1 MDGLKELSRLAA
13 DTGVIEVL
21 WLYGSRA
28 RGDAGSTSDYD
39 LAVALGGPLSNEE
52 RWQALEAFEHEAA
65 LALAAAVSCLD
76 INRAPVPLAAN
87 VIHEG
92 RVLYCRSDLRLR
104 SEEQRVWSLWE
115 AYKGEHER
123 NRQAL

>member
-1 MDGLKELSRLAA
+1 MDGLKELARLAA
-13 DTGVIEVL
+13 GTGVIEVL

-28 RGDAGSTSDYD
+28 RGDEGSTSDYD
-39 LAVALGGPLSNEE
+39 LAVALSGPLANEE
-52 RWQALEAFEHEAA
+52 RWQAIEAFEHEAA
-65 LALAAAVSCLD
+65 VSLAASVSCVD

-92 RVLYCRSDLRLR
+92 SVLFCRSDLRLR

-115 AYKGEHER
+115 AYKVEHER

>member
-1 MDGLKELSRLAA
+1 MNALRELARLAS
-13 DTGVIEVL
+13 GVEAIEVL

-28 RGDAGSTSDYD
+28 RGDAEPASDYD
-39 LAVALGGPLSNEE
+39 LAAALTGQPPDAARWLALEMFEREAEQALGAS
-52 RWQALEAFEHEAA
+52 
-65 LALAAAVSCLD
+65 VSCID

-92 RVLYCRSDLRLR
+92 WVLFCRSDLRLR
-104 SEEQRVWSLWE
+104 AEEQRVWSLWE

>member
-1 MDGLKELSRLAA
+1 MNDLKALAHLAA
-13 DTGVIEVL
+13 DSATIEVL

-28 RGDAGSTSDYD
+28 RGDAGSASDYD
-39 LAVALGGPLSNEE
+39 LAVALRGPLSNEE
-52 RWQALEAFEHEAA
+52 RWQALEAFEYEAA
-65 LALAAAVSCLD
+65 VALAASVSCVD

-92 RVLYCRSDLRLR
+92 QVLFCRSDLRLR

-115 AYKGEHER
+115 AYKFEHER